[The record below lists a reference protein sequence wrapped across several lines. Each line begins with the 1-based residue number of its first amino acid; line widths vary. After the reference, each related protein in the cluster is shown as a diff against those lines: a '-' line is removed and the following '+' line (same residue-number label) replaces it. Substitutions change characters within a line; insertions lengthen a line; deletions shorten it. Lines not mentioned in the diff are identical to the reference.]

1 MKEKETNQNSNSNEN
16 LKKENQEKHENENLD
31 EKKSNEELKKLEE
44 ELKEKSSELEKLK
57 KDVEDWKSKA
67 NSYLNTASYYKNQAE
82 EAKKDFDRYK
92 ERNKNI
98 ETDAMVNANQVVAK
112 KILPIVDDFNH
123 AMQTVSP
130 ELLRGFVMIYSSL
143 TDVLKDIGVQEIVCK
158 DEKLDPEKHNCIET
172 VETEDEN
179 LDGVIAKVYQKGYWF
194 ADLKKVVRPANVSVY
209 KFSKKEN

>member
-1 MKEKETNQNSNSNEN
+1 MKEKETDQKTS
-16 LKKENQEKHENENLD
+16 KENEDSKISENKAKEPEID
-31 EKKSNEELKKLEE
+31 EKIKNLEE
-44 ELKEKSSELEKLK
+44 ELKEKSNELEKSR
-57 KDVEDWKSKA
+57 KDAEDWKSKA

-98 ETDAMVNANQVVAK
+98 EKDAILNANQITAK
-112 KILPIVDDFNH
+112 KILPIIDDFNH

-143 TDVLKDIGVQEIVCK
+143 TDILKEIGVNEISCK

-172 VETEDEN
+172 IETEDEN

-209 KFSKKEN
+209 KFSKKEDK